1 MSTVNRRLA
10 AAVCAA
16 IVSVSIASVA
26 RATTLYASSFE
37 GSSLWRVDTVAM
49 TATQI
54 WNTAP
59 AGQQPDSLC
68 FDSAGNIL
76 YSAHFPGGGV
86 RRVNLGASTDTAV
99 ATWAGHSTDVALEPS
114 LTTVLCS
121 DYIDPNL
128 RRVNLSGGATV
139 LATGRY
145 FSGVT
150 YVGNR
155 LFANAGN
162 TFQHGGDRILELNPV
177 TGAILNQSAANPAG
191 VNTIGDL
198 DALTYDGF
206 TGHLWSTDEDAG
218 ALIETDPNTLATTTH
233 FLPGNAAGGPMLPDG
248 ICGNSA
254 GKLWYASRGDFN
266 VYEYDI
272 TAGTSTVIV
281 NIYGLDDLAPVAGLG
296 AFPEP
301 AAISLIVLAL
311 PLLRRGR
318 RERTLAEAPARLLQ
332 AA

>member
-1 MSTVNRRLA
+1 MSTVTRRLA
-10 AAVCAA
+10 AGVCAA
-16 IVSVSIASVA
+16 IVSVSIASAA

-37 GSSLWRVDTVAM
+37 GASLWKVDTVAM

-59 AGQQPDSLC
+59 VGQQPDSLC

-86 RRVNLGASTDTAV
+86 RSVNLGASTDTVV

-128 RRVNLSGGATV
+128 RRVSLSGGATV
-139 LATGRY
+139 LASGRY
-145 FSGVT
+145 FSGLA

-177 TGAILNQSAANPAG
+177 TGAVLNQSAANPAG

-198 DALTYDGF
+198 DAMTYDGF

-218 ALIETDPNTLATTTH
+218 ALIETNPNTLATTTH
-233 FLPGNAAGGPMLPDG
+233 FLPANVVGGPMLPDG

-272 TAGTSTVIV
+272 TAGTSTMIV
-281 NIYGLDDLAPVAGLG
+281 HINGLDDLAPASGPG
-296 AFPEP
+296 SFPEP
-301 AAISLIVLAL
+301 SVMAMTLFAAPL
-311 PLLRRGR
+311 LLRRR
-318 RERTLAEAPARLLQ
+318 RPTDAMHVQPRSW
-332 AA
+332 